1 MKGSFPISK
10 TLKGYTKQYFRD
22 DLFSG
27 LTVGSVLIPQAM
39 AYAMLAGLP
48 PIYGLYASLVPLII
62 YSVFASSTK
71 VAIGP
76 VAISALLL
84 FAGISTVATPFSEE
98 YISLVILAGITIG
111 VIQIILG
118 ILRLGFLVNLLSHP
132 IIAGFTSAAAI
143 IIAGTQLPDLLGLEK
158 MQTSNPFQNFKHIFQ
173 NLNLVHV
180 GTLIISCITIILI
193 VILKRINRR
202 LPGPLIVVVTGIVLS
217 YFLNIES
224 TGVQIVGEIPQGL
237 PKLIFPD
244 FGIDKMLLIMPTV
257 FTVTIIGIVESLGI
271 AKMLELKHRDHVL
284 KADTELMALGLS
296 KVGGAFFQAMPTS
309 ASFSRSAIHSESGN
323 RTQVSTLI
331 SVSLVL
337 LTLLVLAK
345 AIAYLPKAILSSIII
360 LSIVKLFDLKEMK
373 HLWKTHRSDFSLLL
387 VTFICTLG
395 LGIEP
400 GVLCGVALSICYVL
414 YRSSKPNIS
423 ILDQIPGTH
432 YYKNVDRYET
442 VGALPD
448 CLIIRF
454 ESQIYFANADY
465 LRTELY
471 RYVEDN
477 PETKYIIIDSSTIS
491 DIDSTGLH
499 LLDNIDKDFS
509 ERGIELHLCGTIGV
523 VRDALHLSGLMTE
536 PNKHHVTIHDAILSI
551 KDGTLENEANVHV
564 PLQTNIK

>member
-1 MKGSFPISK
+1 
-10 TLKGYTKQYFRD
+10 
-22 DLFSG
+22 
-27 LTVGSVLIPQAM
+27 
-39 AYAMLAGLP
+39 
-48 PIYGLYASLVPLII
+48 
-62 YSVFASSTK
+62 
-71 VAIGP
+71 
-76 VAISALLL
+76 
-84 FAGISTVATPFSEE
+84 
-98 YISLVILAGITIG
+98 
-111 VIQIILG
+111 
-118 ILRLGFLVNLLSHP
+118 
-132 IIAGFTSAAAI
+132 
-143 IIAGTQLPDLLGLEK
+143 
-158 MQTSNPFQNFKHIFQ
+158 
-173 NLNLVHV
+173 
-180 GTLIISCITIILI
+180 
-193 VILKRINRR
+193 
-202 LPGPLIVVVTGIVLS
+202 
-217 YFLNIES
+217 
-224 TGVQIVGEIPQGL
+224 
-237 PKLIFPD
+237 
-244 FGIDKMLLIMPTV
+244 MPTV